1 MIQLCRANIAE
12 NSTQGRAIGEIAMV
26 EKQASTVNFFIAP
39 QMLDARSQQI
49 ASAPH
54 DAVHRVPLFQKQLAQ
69 IGAVLTGDSGNQRDF
84 VRIVH
89 TSRVSLATFALCFL
103 ERSGGRAFPYPADQP
118 RQLKSAYQARNEK
131 RSAAQAVAKVS
142 RDKIGS
148 PNRESRR
155 GRRDESERLANTMD
169 RRRQQRDLL
178 E

>member
-1 MIQLCRANIAE
+1 
-12 NSTQGRAIGEIAMV
+12 MV
-26 EKQASTVNFFIAP
+26 
-39 QMLDARSQQI
+39 DARSQQI
-49 ASAPH
+49 AGAPH
-54 DAVHRVPLFQKQLAQ
+54 DSVHRVPLFQKQLAQ
-69 IGAVLTGDSGNQRDF
+69 IGAVLTADSGNQRDF
-84 VRIVH
+84 VGIVH
-89 TSRVSLATFALCFL
+89 TSRVSLATFAFCFL

-118 RQLKSAYQARNEK
+118 RQLKSAHQARNEK